1 MPPFR
6 CVAICF
12 NASTVAGARVDDP
25 GSNATVVSFA
35 PDGWGA
41 AAIGG
46 AFGRRKGDPKRGAIA
61 GLTVGL
67 LAPLN
72 WALWR
77 LYNAITDSEGIDTV
91 RNVVINL
98 ILFVVLGFG
107 IGVGVGNWKR
117 KHDAKN

>member
-1 MPPFR
+1 MDDLR
-6 CVAICF
+6 EI
-12 NASTVAGARVDDP
+12 VDP
-25 GSNATVVSFA
+25 QALGRLFALLALVV
-35 PDGWGA
+35 PLLA

-77 LYNAITDSEGIDTV
+77 LYNAITDSAGIDTV